1 VKMSFGI
8 GWALVVMVTAA
19 GSGGCSSTPAT
30 RYFALSSAPFP
41 ASAATAGLTPRAT
54 VASVHLPGATDRLQ
68 MVTRTGPNSYSVHE
82 FDRWAEPLDQMVQR
96 VLGEDLLAQQF
107 ASTAGQTAGPT
118 GRISVDLT
126 DFMVD
131 ADGSARAT
139 GTWKI
144 RAEPGQSGVA
154 VLHPFSFAVAAGS
167 GRGNDAAA
175 ALSQSLIQLAA
186 SIMSA
191 AA

>member
-1 VKMSFGI
+1 VKMNI
-8 GWALVVMVTAA
+8 GWASGVVVMAAA
-19 GSGGCSSTPAT
+19 GSGCGSTPAT
-30 RYFALSSAPFP
+30 HYFALSSAPFP
-41 ASAATAGLTPRAT
+41 ASAATVGFAPRAT
-54 VASVHLPGATDRLQ
+54 VVSVHLPGATDRLQ

-107 ASTAGQTAGPT
+107 AAPAAQTTGPT

-131 ADGSARAT
+131 AEGSATAT
-139 GTWKI
+139 GAWKI
-144 RAEPGQSGVA
+144 RAEPGQSGTA
-154 VLHPFSFAVAAGS
+154 VLHPFSFTVAAGS
-167 GRGNDAAA
+167 GRGKDAAA